1 MVIIIG
7 RKGVVPEGEVWMR
20 AYQLYL
26 IEEEFAS
33 HYFGREKMFF
43 QLFQEYEESS
53 GALKSILAKQIQY
66 ITKPIPGL
74 KLHQYVNQ
82 QLYRKNDF
90 LVKKGAYY
98 IKMGKRS
105 NAKLE
110 VNDQSLI
117 LEASGNY
124 DAETIF
130 FEVLR
135 KSESS
140 FLAIDLEHHRYG
152 WLKPIKE
159 RKFV

>member
-1 MVIIIG
+1 
-7 RKGVVPEGEVWMR
+7 MR

-33 HYFGREKMFF
+33 HYVGREKMFF
-43 QLFQEYEESS
+43 QLFQEFEESS
-53 GALKSILAKQIQY
+53 GALKSILSKQIQF

-74 KLHQYVNQ
+74 KLHQYINQ
-82 QLYRKNDF
+82 HLYRKNDF
-90 LVKKGAYY
+90 LAKKGAYY
-98 IKMGKRS
+98 IKVGKKS

-110 VNDQSLI
+110 VKDQSLI

-124 DAETIF
+124 DAEAIF

-135 KSESS
+135 KSESF
-140 FLAIDLEHHRYG
+140 FLAIDLKHHRYG

>member
-1 MVIIIG
+1 
-7 RKGVVPEGEVWMR
+7 MR

-33 HYFGREKMFF
+33 HYFGRERMFF
-43 QLFQEYEESS
+43 QLFQEFEKSS
-53 GALKSILAKQIQY
+53 GTLNAIISRQIQY

-74 KLHQYVNQ
+74 KLHQYINQ
-82 QLYRKNDF
+82 QLHRKNDF
-90 LVKKGAYY
+90 LAEKGAYY

-105 NAKLE
+105 TARLE

-117 LEASGNY
+117 LEANGNY
-124 DAETIF
+124 DAETVF

-135 KSESS
+135 KSEAS
-140 FLAIDLEHHRYG
+140 FLAIDLAHQRYG